1 MPAPAIKI
9 TEAVRAT
16 RLRRPFKPAV
26 VKDVDIKGFA
36 LVVTTRRAFWWL
48 FFQPRGRNP
57 RTGRRYG
64 GGTRLEIADAHEMS
78 VKDARSKALAAKSAI
93 KEGKDPHRDR
103 MDRRTNI
110 EAGARSFPRL

>member
-16 RLRRPFKPAV
+16 RLRRPFKPSV
-26 VKDVDIKGFA
+26 TKDVDIKGFA
-36 LVVTTRRAFWWL
+36 LVVTSRRAFWCL

-78 VKDARSKALAAKSAI
+78 VADARSAALVAKSAI
-93 KEGKDPHRDR
+93 KGGRDPHR
-103 MDRRTNI
+103 
-110 EAGARSFPRL
+110 EQWLPGPP